1 MDDIKVNDGGGLWD
15 NAGLCDTLTVSCND
29 LLREICA
36 GRYVGFAALIVD
48 MVQRLS
54 NLKKGIEA
62 ERADFEK
69 QIAELRKL
77 LDDINNAEGGD
88 NNV

>member
-15 NAGLCDTLTVSCND
+15 NAGLCDTLTVDCNEM
-29 LLREICA
+29 LKRICS
-36 GRYVGFAALIVD
+36 GNYVGFAVLVVS

-54 NLKKGIEA
+54 NLKTGIEQ